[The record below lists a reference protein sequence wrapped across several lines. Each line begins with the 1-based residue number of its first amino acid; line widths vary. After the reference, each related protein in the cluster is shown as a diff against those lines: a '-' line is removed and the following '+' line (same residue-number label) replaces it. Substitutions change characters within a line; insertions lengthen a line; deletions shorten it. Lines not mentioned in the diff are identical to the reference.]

1 MKKNSL
7 FLGVIALIG
16 LFASCSQTETDELA
30 GKTIEKGKQVSVTLT
45 APDDFIQSRTRAA
58 VPENLKMRYIVE
70 VWNSD
75 ATTLLQRKE
84 SVEGDTDA
92 NKFTFNLE
100 NGQYQ
105 LLCWADKIDATASTT
120 PTTIDGVTF
129 DHYKDLFFNT
139 AANRTTT
146 LPPGLKY
153 VSFKLNS
160 VDHFPYNIAEMDN
173 VFCGKQEV
181 LKTENIIDNLDIT
194 LKRPLCKIIFKQK
207 NPSADNTT
215 KICKAIIATEFDDGG
230 GQPKE
235 RYVCGYQYYDVYAQN
250 ISVKG
255 RLLDIMKDIALPSE
269 VATNGELFF
278 YYSFAGP
285 ALSAIEY
292 DQKTSI
298 LYDALLEFEKADGA
312 EKELQQFTIPK
323 GTIQMQAN
331 RRVILT
337 GNILKVENKGQ
348 AANFT
353 ITTDDKWSDD
363 GEYKQDLNNSNS

>member
-58 VPENLKMRYIVE
+58 VPSSLKMRYIVE

-84 SVEGDTDA
+84 KLEGSADA
-92 NKFTFNLE
+92 NKFTFDLE
-100 NGQYQ
+100 TGETYQ

-129 DHYKDLFFNT
+129 DHYTDLFFKT
-139 AANRTTT
+139 VASSTTT

-160 VDHFPYNIAEMDN
+160 VDNFPYNIAELDN

-181 LKTENIIDNLDIT
+181 QKTENIIDNLDIT

-207 NPSADNTT
+207 NPSAANTT
-215 KICKAIIATEFDDGG
+215 DICKAIIATKYSDDGNI
-230 GQPKE
+230 KN
-235 RYVCGYQYYDVYAQN
+235 RYVYGYQYYNVYAQN

-255 RLLDIMKDIALPSE
+255 RLMGIMKDIALPSE
-269 VATNGELFF
+269 VASNGELFF

-285 ALSAIEY
+285 TLSAIEY
-292 DQKTSI
+292 DQNTSI

>member
-58 VPENLKMRYIVE
+58 VPSNLKMRYIVE
-70 VWNSD
+70 VWNSE

-120 PTTIDGVTF
+120 STTIDGVTF
-129 DHYKDLFFNT
+129 THYTDLFFNT
-139 AANRTTT
+139 TAGGNKSH
-146 LPPGLKY
+146 GLKY
-153 VSFKLNS
+153 VSFKLNP
-160 VDHFPYNIAEMDN
+160 VDNFPYNIAEMDN

-181 LKTENIIDNLDIT
+181 QKTENIIDNLDIT

-207 NPSADNTT
+207 NPSAANTT
-215 KICKAIIATEFDDGG
+215 DICKAIIATELGFNL
-230 GQPKE
+230 KE
-235 RYVCGYQYYDVYAQN
+235 RYVCGYQYYDVYAQD
-250 ISVKG
+250 ISAEGEKG
-255 RLLDIMKDIALPSE
+255 WSVEIMKDIPLPSE
-269 VATNGELFF
+269 VASNGELFF

-285 ALSAIEY
+285 TLSTIEY
-292 DQKTSI
+292 AEDTAI
-298 LYDALLEFEKADGA
+298 PYDALLEFEKADGA
-312 EKELQQFTIPK
+312 EKELQKFTIPK
-323 GTIQMQAN
+323 GTIQIQAN

-337 GNILKVENKGQ
+337 GNILRPETKGQ
-348 AANFT
+348 AATFT
-353 ITTDDKWSDD
+353 ITTDEEWSAD
-363 GEYKQDLNNSNS
+363 GDHEQDLNGSNS